1 MKKQLEPTGDM
12 MISFTDEELAEL
24 NIKGGDKFDVKPQMD
39 GSIKLEK
46 YVDLELDMTD
56 WPVEVLQ
63 MIIKKSCEQ
72 DITVNEVLI
81 EILEQAVN
89 EIHAE

>member
-72 DITVNEVLI
+72 DVTVNEVLI